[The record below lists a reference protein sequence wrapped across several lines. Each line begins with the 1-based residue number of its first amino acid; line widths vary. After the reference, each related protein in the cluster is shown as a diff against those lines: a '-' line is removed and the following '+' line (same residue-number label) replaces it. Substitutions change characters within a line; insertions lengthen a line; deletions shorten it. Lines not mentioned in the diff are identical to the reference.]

1 MPKYLLGYHGG
12 GMPSTPQ
19 EGEKV
24 MAAWGRWIAGL
35 GAAMLD
41 AGNPTGPAKTILA
54 NGKVS
59 DGGGAN
65 PLTGYSIIEAPNL
78 DAAVK
83 MASDCPQ
90 LASGGSVQVA
100 ETFNVM

>member
-12 GMPSTPQ
+12 GMPETPE

-24 MAAWGRWIAGL
+24 MAAWTKWMGEL
-35 GAAMLD
+35 GNKMVD
-41 AGNPTGPAKTILA
+41 PGNPIGASKMIA
-54 NGKVS
+54 SNRSVS

-65 PLTGYSIIEAPNL
+65 PLTGYSVIEAASL
-78 DAAVK
+78 DEAVK
-83 MASDCPQ
+83 LATSCPQ
-90 LASGGSVQVA
+90 LTSGGSVEVA

>member
-1 MPKYLLGYHGG
+1 MTKYLLGYHGG
-12 GMPSTPQ
+12 SMPATPE

-24 MAAWGRWIAGL
+24 MKAWNDWIGGL
-35 GAAMLD
+35 GTRMVD
-41 AGNPTGPAKTILA
+41 AGNPIGAAKIIA
-54 NGKVS
+54 SNGKVS

-65 PLTGYSIIEAPNL
+65 PLTGYSVIEAASL
-78 DAAVK
+78 DEAVK
-83 MASDCPQ
+83 LASSCPQ

>member
-1 MPKYLLGYHGG
+1 MTKYLLGYHGG
-12 GMPSTPQ
+12 SMPESPA

-24 MAAWGRWIAGL
+24 MAEWNKWIGGL
-35 GAAMLD
+35 GAKMVD
-41 AGNPTGPAKTILA
+41 AGNPIGPAKIIA
-54 NGKVS
+54 SNGNVS

-65 PLTGYSIIEAPNL
+65 PLTGYSVIEASSL
-78 DAAVK
+78 DEAVK
-83 MASDCPQ
+83 LASTCPQ